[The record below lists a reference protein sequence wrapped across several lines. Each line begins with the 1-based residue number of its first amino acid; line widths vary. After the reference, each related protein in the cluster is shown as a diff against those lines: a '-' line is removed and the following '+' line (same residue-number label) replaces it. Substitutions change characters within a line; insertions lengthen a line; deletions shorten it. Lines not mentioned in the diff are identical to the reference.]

1 MTSDVDSDESPC
13 PSHWSKA
20 ALDAWHN
27 ILDERPELSG
37 AEYAA
42 LEQAVELI
50 TAADLLDAA
59 ARETGPLVKGST
71 GQLVTNP
78 ALVEAR
84 QARTAAATILARL
97 ATPSAGAKTNSQRG
111 REAARARWTK

>member
-1 MTSDVDSDESPC
+1 MTA
-13 PSHWSKA
+13 PSEQMHPAHWSPSAKDTWDNV
-20 ALDAWHN
+20 LE
-27 ILDERPELSG
+27 ERPDLAG

-42 LEQAVELI
+42 LEQAAALI
-50 TAADLLDAA
+50 SCADLLDAA
-59 ARETGPLVKGST
+59 ARESGPLIGGST

-97 ATPSAGAKTNSQRG
+97 TRPSAGAKTNSQRG
-111 REAARARWTK
+111 REAARVRWSS

>member
-1 MTSDVDSDESPC
+1 MLTPAHPS
-13 PSHWSKA
+13 PSHPLHWSPSA
-20 ALDAWHN
+20 RDAWDN
-27 ILDERPELSG
+27 VLEERPGLSG

-50 TAADLLDAA
+50 AVADLLDAA
-59 ARETGPLVKGST
+59 ARESGPLVLGST

-84 QARTAAATILARL
+84 QARTGAATILARL
-97 ATPSAGAKTNSQRG
+97 ASPTAGAKTNSQRG
-111 REAARARWTK
+111 REAARARWSK